1 MKLEKLNPIYWIK
14 KLNDK
19 FVAFE
24 NEGYAGMFELA
35 TDLSNKDNKMYCQ
48 YCGCILNVLKMPIL
62 ASNVK
67 IGETYEIKCM
77 KCKKQ
82 NTITKGSEKYEE

>member
-1 MKLEKLNPIYWIK
+1 MIEKLNPMYWIR

-24 NEGYAGMFELA
+24 QEGYQGLFELA
-35 TDLSNKDNKMYCQ
+35 NDLKDKDNKMYCQ
-48 YCGCILNVLKMPIL
+48 YCGHLLNVLKMPIL

-67 IGETYEIKCM
+67 IGETYVIKCSTCRKM
-77 KCKKQ
+77 